1 MSDFNSSLPI
11 RTETNGDAIIR
22 ICDKTTNTQ
31 VLAINT
37 LNRAEV
43 DIAQQSIG
51 SIKVS
56 KDNNANTELNPIFVA
71 LGAAVSGGEVCSYYP
86 SPVPVA
92 KNLSD
97 THTYPVPGGKTFLL
111 KQVICSASGKGK
123 YEVKV
128 GLPGFE
134 ATLLVGFGSSSDNYV
149 TFTLAQ
155 PIEVPAASNVLVVRW
170 NIDTTAQDLYST
182 IIGVNI

>member
-56 KDNNANTELNPIFVA
+56 KDNNANTELNPIFVSV
-71 LGAAVSGGEVCSYYP
+71 GQAVSGGEIHHYYV
-86 SPVPVA
+86 SPAPVA
-92 KNLSD
+92 KTLFD
-97 THTYPVPGGKTFLL
+97 THTYPVTGGKTLLL
-111 KQVICSASGKGK
+111 KQVIATASGKAK
-123 YEVKV
+123 FEVKV

-134 ATLLVGFGSSSDNYV
+134 ATKFVGFTSSSDNNMNY
-149 TFTLAQ
+149 TFSQ
-155 PIEVPAASNVLVVRW
+155 PIEVAGASNVLVVRT
-170 NIDTTAQDLYST
+170 NMDNAAMDLYST
-182 IIGVNI
+182 IIGVEI